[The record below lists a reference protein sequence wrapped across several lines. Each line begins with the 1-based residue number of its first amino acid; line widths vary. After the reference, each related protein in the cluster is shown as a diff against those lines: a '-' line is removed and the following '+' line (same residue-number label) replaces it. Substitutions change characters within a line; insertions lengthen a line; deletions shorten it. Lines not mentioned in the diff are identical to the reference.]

1 MSRELA
7 TLHTRVEIPEE
18 IEFYR
23 LKEGN
28 QKELVDFFQTMKFN
42 SLIREMSAPTC
53 KAALHVDRREYHLI
67 DDEAGLTALLAR
79 LSKEKEVG
87 IDTETTDISPLL
99 AHLVG
104 IGFGVE
110 PGEAWYVPLNGDL
123 GKKKVLEALRPF
135 FGSAEC
141 SFYGHHIKYDYHIL
155 QNVGMP
161 LRSISFDTLLA
172 SYLLEPQNRRHG
184 LDDLTLEKFQKVK
197 IPIESLI
204 GKGKKEI
211 SMRDV
216 PRDKVKDYCCEDI
229 DYTTRSKELFERELK
244 AKKLM
249 PILTDVELPLLPISA
264 KMETTG
270 IYLDLAELSREGR
283 GLSGK

>member
-141 SFYGHHIKYDYHIL
+141 SFYGHHT
-155 QNVGMP
+155 GSWP
-161 LRSISFDTLLA
+161 SRS
-172 SYLLEPQNRRHG
+172 
-184 LDDLTLEKFQKVK
+184 
-197 IPIESLI
+197 
-204 GKGKKEI
+204 
-211 SMRDV
+211 
-216 PRDKVKDYCCEDI
+216 
-229 DYTTRSKELFERELK
+229 
-244 AKKLM
+244 
-249 PILTDVELPLLPISA
+249 
-264 KMETTG
+264 
-270 IYLDLAELSREGR
+270 
-283 GLSGK
+283 